1 MRILQMRR
9 SSILIVMSI
18 FIVSLSSCK
27 LMSRFSV
34 HNDDQVVA
42 KVGDAELYYSDIQS
56 IFSPGMPM
64 EDSLGI
70 QNSVIDTWVK
80 KQLKLQSAQEN
91 IDNKS
96 EDEIEKKVDEY
107 RNSLIIYY
115 YEQQMTTN
123 KIDTTVS
130 NEQIDTYYEDNAGQ
144 FLLYKPIIK
153 GRILRYPAD
162 YRQESKLRELMRAN
176 DHDSYLDLVDI
187 AEKNGMNL
195 EEFPNW
201 TEFAIVANYLPPLPK
216 DTDLNTFLSAGKA
229 YESTDK
235 QYGYILKIDNVR
247 HEGDQQPL
255 EHIKDM
261 IAITI
266 VNQRKNEALKNIE
279 DSLYNHALENKK
291 IILNTNT
298 TKE

>member
-1 MRILQMRR
+1 MKS
-9 SSILIVMSI
+9 SSILICMAFLAVT
-18 FIVSLSSCK
+18 LGSCK
-27 LMSRFSV
+27 LMKQFSV
-34 HNDDQVVA
+34 DGDDQVVA
-42 KVGDAELYYSDIQS
+42 KVGDTELYYSEIIS
-56 IFSPGMPM
+56 IFSPGMPT
-64 EDSLGI
+64 EDSLAI
-70 QNSVIDTWVK
+70 LNSVVNTWVK

-91 IDNKS
+91 IDNQA

-115 YEQQMTTN
+115 YEQQITTH

-130 NEQIDTYYEDNAGQ
+130 AQQIETYYENNAGQ
-144 FLLYKPIIK
+144 FLLYKPIVK

-162 YRQESKLRELMRAN
+162 YRQESKLRELMRAD

-187 AEKNGMNL
+187 AEKNTMNL

-201 TEFAIVANYLPPLPK
+201 TEFSVVANYLPPLPK
-216 DTDLNTFLSAGKA
+216 DTDLKTFLTAGKT

-247 HEGDQQPL
+247 HEGERQPL

-279 DSLYNHALENKK
+279 DSLYNNALENKK

-298 TKE
+298 SKE